1 MSTTKTDLQLGSR
14 KIAVTGGAGFIGSAL
29 AKALVD
35 TGVNVTVI
43 DNLCTG
49 SLKNLTHL
57 LDNPNFTFVKADL
70 TKLPDAFNVIEQDCD
85 AVFHLAA
92 HPDVRIGSSDTKI
105 DFDNNLLATYNLLEK
120 IRKSRTCKKMIFTS
134 TSTVYGDAEQIPTP
148 EDYGPLIPISLY
160 GASKLACESL
170 ISGYSHMFGF
180 KSAILRLANIIGPTS
195 NHGVIFDFVRKLRL
209 NPHFLEVLGD
219 GKQNKSYLHIEDCI
233 RAILL
238 AYQSLDHKD
247 KKNIQIFNV
256 GSEDRIEVSAIA
268 HIIAQEMEL
277 DDLEIYSRSMVNG
290 GKGWSGDVKY
300 MQLDTSKIKALGW
313 KAEQQSEKAI
323 RKTVRKLLSSQSAEQ
338 IDTQKLRE
346 ATTS

>member
-1 MSTTKTDLQLGSR
+1 MSTTKTDLQIGSR

-49 SLKNLTHL
+49 SLKNLTHS
-57 LDNPNFTFVKADL
+57 LDNPNFTFVRADL
-70 TKLPDAFNVIEQDCD
+70 TNLPDTFNVIEEDCD

-92 HPDVRIGSSDTKI
+92 NPDVRIGSSDTKI

-148 EDYGPLIPISLY
+148 EDYGPLLPISLY

-209 NPHFLEVLGD
+209 NPHFLEILGD
-219 GKQNKSYLHIEDCI
+219 GKQNKSYLHIDDCI
-233 RAILL
+233 AAILL
-238 AYQSLDHKD
+238 AYQSLDVKD
-247 KKNIQIFNV
+247 KKVQIFNV

-268 HIIAQEMEL
+268 HIIAEEMEL
-277 DDLEIYSRSMVNG
+277 DDLEIYSRSRVNG
-290 GKGWSGDVKY
+290 GRGWSGDVKH
-300 MQLDTSKIKALGW
+300 MQLDISKIKELGW
-313 KAEQQSEKAI
+313 KAEQQSEKAV
-323 RKTVRKLLSSQSAEQ
+323 RRTVRKLLASQSEKQ
-338 IDTQKLRE
+338 IDTQKPRE
-346 ATTS
+346 VTTS

>member
-1 MSTTKTDLQLGSR
+1 MSANSDLKLSSR
-14 KIAVTGGAGFIGSAL
+14 KVAITGGAGFIGSAL
-29 AKALVD
+29 AEALVD
-35 TGVNVTVI
+35 SGVSVIVI

-49 SLKNLTHL
+49 SLDNLAHL
-57 LDNPNFTFVKADL
+57 LSNPNFTFVKADL
-70 TKLPDAFNVIEQDCD
+70 RNLPDTFNVIEDCD

-92 HPDVRIGSSDTKI
+92 NPDVRIGSSDTRI

-120 IRKSRTCKKMIFTS
+120 IRKSRSCRKMIFTS

-180 KSAILRLANIIGPTS
+180 KSAILRLANIIGPAS

-209 NPHFLEVLGD
+209 DPHLLEVLGD
-219 GKQNKSYLHIEDCI
+219 GKQNKSYLYIDDCI
-233 RAILL
+233 SAILL
-238 AYQSLDHKD
+238 AYQSLDDKD
-247 KKNIQIFNV
+247 KNVQIFNV

-268 HIIAQEMEL
+268 RIIAQEMAL
-277 DDLEIYSRSMVNG
+277 NNLEIHCRSRVNG
-290 GKGWSGDVKY
+290 GRGWSGDVKY

-313 KAEQQSEKAI
+313 KAEQQSEKAVS
-323 RKTVRKLLSSQSAEQ
+323 KTVRTLLASQSKEK
-338 IDTQKLRE
+338 IDIQKPRE
-346 ATTS
+346 ATSL

>member
-1 MSTTKTDLQLGSR
+1 MSTTAKTDVQLGSQ

-29 AKALVD
+29 SKALVD

-43 DNLCTG
+43 DNLCAG
-49 SLKNLTHL
+49 SLKNLSHL

-70 TKLPDAFNVIEQDCD
+70 TNFPDAFSIIEEDCD

-92 HPDVRIGSSDTKI
+92 NPDVRIGSSNTRI

-120 IRKSRTCKKMIFTS
+120 IRKSRTCKKMVFTS
-134 TSTVYGDAEQIPTP
+134 TSTVYGDADKIPTP
-148 EDYGPLIPISLY
+148 EDYGPMLPISLY

-219 GKQNKSYLHIEDCI
+219 GKQNKSYLHIDDCI

-247 KKNIQIFNV
+247 KKVQIFNV
-256 GSEDRIEVSAIA
+256 GSEDKIEVSAIA
-268 HIIAQEMEL
+268 QIIAEEMKL
-277 DDLEIYSRSMVNG
+277 DDLEIYSRSRVNG
-290 GKGWSGDVKY
+290 GRGWSGDVKY
-300 MQLDTSKIKALGW
+300 MQLDISKINALGW
-313 KAEQQSEKAI
+313 KAEQQSEKAV
-323 RKTVRKLLSSQSAEQ
+323 RKTIRKLLASQSEEQ
-338 IDTQKLRE
+338 IDTQKSKE
-346 ATTS
+346 ATAS

>member
-1 MSTTKTDLQLGSR
+1 LSTTKTDLQLGSK
-14 KIAVTGGAGFIGSAL
+14 KIAITGGAGFIGSAL

-35 TGVNVTVI
+35 IGVNVTVI

-70 TKLPDAFNVIEQDCD
+70 TKLPDTFNVIEEDCD

-92 HPDVRIGSSDTKI
+92 NPDVRIGSSDTRI

-120 IRKSRTCKKMIFTS
+120 IRKSSTCKKMIFTS

-148 EDYGPLIPISLY
+148 EDYGPLLPISLY

-219 GKQNKSYLHIEDCI
+219 GKQNKSYLYIDDCI

-247 KKNIQIFNV
+247 NSIQIFNV
-256 GSEDRIEVSAIA
+256 GSQDKIEVSAIA
-268 HIIAQEMEL
+268 HIIAEEMEL
-277 DDLEIYSRSMVNG
+277 DDLEIYSRSIVNG
-290 GKGWSGDVKY
+290 GRGWSGDVKY

-313 KAEQQSEKAI
+313 KAEQQSEKAV
-323 RKTVRKLLSSQSAEQ
+323 RKTVRKLLASQSAEQ